1 MPHDSASGPLNSGHP
16 PRRLLGVVKSGSYC
30 GPTYDQAKC
39 TNYRFAENAQRDV
52 TGLPAD
58 RVELWLEES

>member
-1 MPHDSASGPLNSGHP
+1 MSTTD
-16 PRRLLGVVKSGSYC
+16 
-30 GPTYDQAKC
+30 
-39 TNYRFAENAQRDV
+39 RFAENAQRDV